1 MHPLTRALRS
11 LFLIGLCLGLPG
23 AFPAEAASSSA
34 KATSVE
40 ATSVETTSVERTLV
54 EADNDPARCVGDAK
68 LKVQALALR
77 LAEAAAS

>member
-1 MHPLTRALRS
+1 MRFDLAKIEYGDTERGRMAVVSFRVQ
-11 LFLIGLCLGLPG
+11 G
-23 AFPAEAASSSA
+23 APVQDF
-34 KATSVE
+34 TIDV
-40 ATSVETTSVERTLV
+40 LV